1 MRYRYFS
8 TLNNFLKTK
17 LKTVKLTTDKTKIKI
32 IGKTKGS
39 KGTRLNNQ
47 FKLVKPKTNIQV
59 KQIPKANLK
68 IEKGN
73 LVFSPFLVLQSLNN
87 RIRPHIPV
95 LITHK
100 LEKSLSRI
108 MPFLFNIDNIKI
120 LIATQSPEGNA
131 FEITCLKKF
140 PLTLSLF
147 GSKAKINDGI
157 PIVTTLIR
165 LN

>member
-1 MRYRYFS
+1 MLELINYS
-8 TLNNFLKTK
+8 
-17 LKTVKLTTDKTKIKI
+17 KIYKNGKI
-32 IGKTKGS
+32 GAD
-39 KGTRLNNQ
+39 
-47 FKLVKPKTNIQV
+47 NI
-59 KQIPKANLK
+59 NLK

-165 LN
+165 LNWIGIKG